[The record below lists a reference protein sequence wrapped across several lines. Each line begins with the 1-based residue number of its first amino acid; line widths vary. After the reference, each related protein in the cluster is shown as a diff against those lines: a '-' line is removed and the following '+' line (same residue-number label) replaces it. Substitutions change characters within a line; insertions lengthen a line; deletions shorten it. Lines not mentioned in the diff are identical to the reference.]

1 MKVSANRF
9 KIFLWKVR
17 DQRTTPVK
25 YYVVTTTFINDDEK
39 ILVVAARHIEHK
51 KCQFAS
57 NQTECASKSFRLRIE
72 PQKRVFVVLRCAT
85 RRWNRLG
92 SFSRL
97 INTISICTHQAHYI
111 IGTLIQNGF

>member
-1 MKVSANRF
+1 MELGNMKVSANRF
-9 KIFLWKVR
+9 KIFLWEVG

-57 NQTECASKSFRLRIE
+57 NQTECASKSSDFKLSHRSE
-72 PQKRVFVVLRCAT
+72 FVSC
-85 RRWNRLG
+85 
-92 SFSRL
+92 
-97 INTISICTHQAHYI
+97 
-111 IGTLIQNGF
+111 